1 MPTFREA
8 AKLTKSYILHALCS
22 PYLALLNRRR
32 WRLKRPTRRRS
43 THMKG
48 PYLTPLPTDRIDI
61 LNQSRPMVA
70 QPSTCRLLRLPP
82 ELRELIFEIAVGNR
96 LVHIKR
102 VPVGYDGRSIYASFY
117 VRPEKPDTPNS
128 LRMLDP
134 ADDIPVALL
143 LVCRA
148 VYVEVF
154 PIILRQNTFFF
165 CLRDFPHIIQCGLGQ
180 YCLTELR
187 SIHLGKDDWSSPS
200 WDVAFKILHRMRLD
214 SLALEFDANAA
225 AYLTPV
231 SFANENCRR
240 LLAIRH
246 LRNLDIFFLEPHPHA
261 VHPESDQITK
271 AFRDLMIG
279 PEADEK
285 YEAFL
290 LAGSTTAESATP
302 LLDSG
307 ARWAP
312 AI

>member
-32 WRLKRPTRRRS
+32 WRLKRPTRKRS

-48 PYLTPLPTDRIDI
+48 PYLTPLPTDRIDT
-61 LNQSRPMVA
+61 LNQRLPMVA

-82 ELRELIFEIAVGNR
+82 ELRELIFEIAAGNR

-102 VPVGYDGRSIYASFY
+102 VPVGYDGHLIYASFY
-117 VRPEKPDTPNS
+117 VRPEKLDTPNS

-154 PIILRQNTFFF
+154 PIILRQNTFVFSPW
-165 CLRDFPHIIQCGLGQ
+165 DFPPIIQCGLGQ
-180 YCLTELR
+180 HCLTEFR
-187 SIHLGKDDWSSPS
+187 SIHLGKDAWSSSS
-200 WDVAFKILHRMRLD
+200 WYPTFKFLHRMRLD
-214 SLALEFDANAA
+214 SLALEFEPNAA
-225 AYLTPV
+225 TYLTPV
-231 SFANENCRR
+231 SFANENCRSI
-240 LLAIRH
+240 LAIRH
-246 LRNLDIFFLEPHPHA
+246 LRNLEIFFVEPYPHA

-279 PEADEK
+279 PEANEK

-290 LAGSTTAESATP
+290 LAESTTAESATP
-302 LLDSG
+302 LLNSR
-307 ARWAP
+307 AH
-312 AI
+312 